1 VGVEGDE
8 GRKEHMEPFEQ
19 DIYKAMDET
28 PSAGRAPR
36 VLIVGSADALHKCM
50 LKALSHRPYRC
61 QCEPTLERAR
71 AALSRRR
78 FDVILLQPEHVA
90 GDWQAFIEETAKAA
104 GHLKTIITSCDDA
117 HDRVVQAMRH
127 GAIDSVNIQRDLNE
141 LSTRV
146 DAAVARSRADQAQQR
161 KMMRLRKVCRELNNA
176 RREVT
181 EQVDSLCE
189 ELVTAYKDVADQV
202 SEASMT
208 SELRT
213 LLRQELDVEELLR
226 TTLEY
231 LLTRTGP
238 TNAAVFL
245 PDGSG
250 EYNLGAYVNYDCPR
264 ESIGLLLDHVCSA
277 ICPQMEEEREIVRF
291 EQASDFSEWV
301 GIDAGILDD
310 SQVITFTCHRAD
322 EALAVFV
329 LFRSQTSPFEDE
341 LAATLDVM
349 RGIFAE
355 QLSRVVR
362 IHNRMEPE
370 WPSEPVDEEADY
382 DDFGFGYGQDGGIA
396 A

>member
-1 VGVEGDE
+1 
-8 GRKEHMEPFEQ
+8 
-19 DIYKAMDET
+19 
-28 PSAGRAPR
+28 
-36 VLIVGSADALHKCM
+36 
-50 LKALSHRPYRC
+50 
-61 QCEPTLERAR
+61 
-71 AALSRRR
+71 
-78 FDVILLQPEHVA
+78 
-90 GDWQAFIEETAKAA
+90 
-104 GHLKTIITSCDDA
+104 
-117 HDRVVQAMRH
+117 MRH